1 MIAKKYSY
9 FSVLNQTNNLKTTDM
24 TQKMKRI
31 ALTRLSLGAHYTFH
45 NMFRNLLELL
55 KGVFAP
61 LDAAIEGYTAA
72 LQTESRIVVRP
83 TAQVATHRLKEADYR
98 RDRLVGTIFMS
109 VRAHLANPVD
119 RRREAARRL
128 QTALSPFRGLTR
140 RGLYASATGYAHLV
154 ELLRS
159 ADWAADV
166 ATLGLEPEIDALDEA
181 NHAFSEAF
189 QIKTNEMKTLVVL
202 SDLRTTDV
210 RLHTDAVYRDIA
222 RLLDSLA
229 VVSPTDELTSVITEH
244 NGLADNMRQVIANQG
259 KQRTPAQER
268 PTVDDGKI

>member
-1 MIAKKYSY
+1 M
-9 FSVLNQTNNLKTTDM
+9 
-24 TQKMKRI
+24 
-31 ALTRLSLGAHYTFH
+31 
-45 NMFRNLLELL
+45 
-55 KGVFAP
+55 
-61 LDAAIEGYTAA
+61 
-72 LQTESRIVVRP
+72 
-83 TAQVATHRLKEADYR
+83 
-98 RDRLVGTIFMS
+98 
-109 VRAHLANPVD
+109 
-119 RRREAARRL
+119 

-202 SDLRTTDV
+202 SDLHTTDV

-259 KQRTPAQER
+259 KQRTPAQEP